1 MVGDKS
7 SSEDIAIIA
16 QYVADIFQGNGSK
29 KVYNGLVAAIWC
41 NSAIQC
47 PHLDDNGY
55 TRSAGLC
62 KKHIGDYLDS
72 RRVDRS
78 KYNKDYSL
86 ALRQFEDKNL
96 EAGIDILWS
105 RLKEMSWEKDVSRP
119 EDMSKPKDME
129 GEFVTFKE
137 LHWQIK
143 YLGESLREVVEGQK
157 N

>member
-1 MVGDKS
+1 
-7 SSEDIAIIA
+7 
-16 QYVADIFQGNGSK
+16 
-29 KVYNGLVAAIWC
+29 
-41 NSAIQC
+41 
-47 PHLDDNGY
+47 
-55 TRSAGLC
+55 LC

-157 N
+157 NLKRVVHSLHIRATLFLCIPVAVIYGTFLSLSDPPP